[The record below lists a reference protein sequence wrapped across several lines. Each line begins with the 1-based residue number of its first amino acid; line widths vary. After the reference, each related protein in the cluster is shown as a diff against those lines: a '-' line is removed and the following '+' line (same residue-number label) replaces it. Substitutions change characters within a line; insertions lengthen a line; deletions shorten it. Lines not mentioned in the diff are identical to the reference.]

1 MERILIVEDD
11 TDISDLIQMNL
22 NMVGYDTKQ
31 VYDGKN
37 ALEYIEKE
45 NFDLIILDV
54 MLPEIDGFG
63 VMERIKHT
71 NLPVIFL
78 TAKNSISDRVKG
90 LKIGADDYIVKP
102 FECIELLARIESVLR
117 RYGRKNDHVLLKDL
131 EISLDERVVKK
142 SGKVIDLACKE
153 FELLKLLIVN
163 KGMSLTREIILE
175 RVWGFDYL
183 GETRTVDMHIQKI
196 RKKLDLFDEIKTIYK
211 IGYRLE
217 NLD

>member
-1 MERILIVEDD
+1 MEKILIVEDD

-22 NMVGYDTKQ
+22 SMVGYDTKQ
-31 VYDGKN
+31 VYDGKQ
-37 ALEYIEKE
+37 ALEYVEKE

-54 MLPEIDGFG
+54 MLPEIDGFS
-63 VMERIKHT
+63 VMERIRHT

-117 RYGRKNDHVLLKDL
+117 RYGKKNKYILLKDL
-131 EISLDERVVKK
+131 EIFLEDRVVKK

-153 FELLKLLIVN
+153 FELLKLLLVN

-217 NLD
+217 NID

>member
-1 MERILIVEDD
+1 MEKILIVEDD
-11 TDISDLIQMNL
+11 ADISDLIQMNL
-22 NMVGYDTKQ
+22 SMVGYDTKQ
-31 VYDGKN
+31 VYNGKD

-45 NFDLIILDV
+45 RFDLIILDI
-54 MLPEIDGFG
+54 MLPKIDGFSI
-63 VMERIKHT
+63 MERIRHT

-78 TAKNSISDRVKG
+78 TAKNSISDKVRG

-117 RYGRKNDHVLLKDL
+117 RYGKNSNCIALNDL
-131 EISLDERVVKK
+131 QIFLDERVVKK
-142 SGKVIDLACKE
+142 NGKNIDLACKE
-153 FELLKLLIVN
+153 FELLKLLISN
-163 KGMSLTREIILE
+163 KGLALTREKILE

-196 RKKLDLFDEIKTIYK
+196 RKKLDLFNEIKTIYK

-217 NLD
+217 ID